1 MRGLIGK
8 KIGMTRV
15 FNATGRSIPVTVLE
29 VGPCNVTQIK
39 TVKKDGYD
47 AVQLGFLELKKKHTT
62 KPLEGHFKKNNVMP
76 TKVLAEFKSV
86 PDFDYKLGQ
95 IFNVS
100 LFNEG
105 DFVAVSGKSKGRG
118 FSGTI
123 KKYSFSTQ
131 RKTHGQGDTHRH
143 VGSIGAASDPSRVF
157 PGKKMPGRY
166 GNKTVSV
173 EGLEVIRVNESKN
186 QLFDNSPRLLRSHG
200 RTDLNQHPRPILLW
214 IDSC

>member
-15 FNATGRSIPVTVLE
+15 FNSIGHSIPVTVLE

-186 QLFDNSPRLLRSHG
+186 QLLVKGSVPGASNGIIYITR
-200 RTDLNQHPRPILLW
+200 
-214 IDSC
+214 

>member
-15 FNATGRSIPVTVLE
+15 FNSAGRSIPVTVLE
-29 VGPCNVTQIK
+29 VGPCSVTQIK

-76 TKVLAEFKSV
+76 KKVLAEFKSV

-157 PGKKMPGRY
+157 PGKKMPGRF

-173 EGLEVIRVNESKN
+173 KGLEVIRINESKN
-186 QLFDNSPRLLRSHG
+186 QLLVKGSVPGASNGIIYITR
-200 RTDLNQHPRPILLW
+200 
-214 IDSC
+214 

>member
-15 FNATGRSIPVTVLE
+15 FNSRGSSIPVTVLE
-29 VGPCNVTQIK
+29 VGPCYVTQVK

-47 AVQLGFLELKKKHTT
+47 AVQLGFLELKMKHTT
-62 KPLEGHFKKNNVMP
+62 KPLHGHFKNSNVKP

-86 PDFDYKLGQ
+86 PDFDYKTGQ

-100 LFNEG
+100 LFSEG
-105 DFVAVSGKSKGRG
+105 DFVSVSGKSKGRG
-118 FSGTI
+118 FAGTI

-166 GNKTVSV
+166 GNKTVSC
-173 EGLEVIRVNESKN
+173 LLYTSP
-186 QLFDNSPRLLRSHG
+186 SPR
-200 RTDLNQHPRPILLW
+200 D
-214 IDSC
+214 

>member
-15 FNATGRSIPVTVLE
+15 FNASGRSIPVTVLE

-186 QLFDNSPRLLRSHG
+186 QLLVKGSVPGASNGIVYITR
-200 RTDLNQHPRPILLW
+200 
-214 IDSC
+214 

>member
-15 FNATGRSIPVTVLE
+15 FNSTGRSIPVTVLE

-186 QLFDNSPRLLRSHG
+186 QLLVKGSVPGASNGIIYITR
-200 RTDLNQHPRPILLW
+200 
-214 IDSC
+214 

>member
-15 FNATGRSIPVTVLE
+15 FNASGRSIPVTVLE

-76 TKVLAEFKSV
+76 AKVLAEFKSV

-186 QLFDNSPRLLRSHG
+186 QLLVKGSVPGASNGIVYITR
-200 RTDLNQHPRPILLW
+200 
-214 IDSC
+214 

>member
-15 FNATGRSIPVTVLE
+15 FNSIGHSIPVTVLE
-29 VGPCNVTQIK
+29 VGPCYVTQIK
-39 TVKKDGYD
+39 TVKNDGYD

-76 TKVLAEFKSV
+76 TKVLAEFRIV
-86 PDFDYKLGQ
+86 PNFDYRLGQ

-105 DFVAVSGKSKGRG
+105 DFVDVSGKSKGRG
-118 FSGTI
+118 FAGTI

-166 GNKTVSV
+166 GNKNVSV
-173 EGLEVIRVNESKN
+173 KSLEVVKISEPDNL
-186 QLFDNSPRLLRSHG
+186 LFIKGSVPGPNNG
-200 RTDLNQHPRPILLW
+200 VVYITK
-214 IDSC
+214 

>member
-47 AVQLGFLELKKKHTT
+47 AAQLGFLELKKKHTT

-186 QLFDNSPRLLRSHG
+186 QLLVKGSVPGASNGIVYITR
-200 RTDLNQHPRPILLW
+200 
-214 IDSC
+214 

>member
-15 FNATGRSIPVTVLE
+15 FNSTGRSIPVTVLE

-76 TKVLAEFKSV
+76 KKVLAEFKSV

-173 EGLEVIRVNESKN
+173 KGLEVIRVNESKN
-186 QLFDNSPRLLRSHG
+186 QLLVKGSVPGASNGIIYITR
-200 RTDLNQHPRPILLW
+200 
-214 IDSC
+214 

>member
-1 MRGLIGK
+1 
-8 KIGMTRV
+8 MTRV
-15 FNATGRSIPVTVLE
+15 FNSTGRSIPVTVLE

-166 GNKTVSV
+166 GNKAVSV
-173 EGLEVIRVNESKN
+173 NGLEVIRVNESKN
-186 QLFDNSPRLLRSHG
+186 QLLVKGSVPGAPNGIIYITR
-200 RTDLNQHPRPILLW
+200 
-214 IDSC
+214 

>member
-15 FNATGRSIPVTVLE
+15 FNSVGRSIPVTVLE

-62 KPLEGHFKKNNVMP
+62 KPLEGHFKKNSVMP
-76 TKVLAEFKSV
+76 TKVLAEFKRV

-95 IFNVS
+95 IFSVG
-100 LFNEG
+100 LFNKG
-105 DFVAVSGKSKGRG
+105 DFVSVSGKSKGRG

-173 EGLEVIRVNESKN
+173 KGLEVIRVNESKN
-186 QLFDNSPRLLRSHG
+186 QLLVKGSVPGASNGIVYITR
-200 RTDLNQHPRPILLW
+200 
-214 IDSC
+214 